1 MPPDTGGQAHGADI
15 RCRNCGDIT
24 VLLQTLTIR
33 CWHSLA
39 EGLMQD
45 RGAHTGSHSST
56 LIRNSLVAIIPNA
69 RARHRLLTRFAMP
82 GASPSGQG
90 WTPETGFSNGSLSG
104 SPRTRISG
112 KVPCKRPF
120 CCQRPRRELAHPR
133 EHHVG
138 EEAPCVR
145 AIAGGGRSRCG
156 TDPLSFPAIHR
167 DPPGLPWL
175 LHSGSRYHRMM
186 WRMLRTRKHALAT
199 LPRRPSSHPQ
209 GRSHMLSPGACNPT

>member
-104 SPRTRISG
+104 SP
-112 KVPCKRPF
+112 
-120 CCQRPRRELAHPR
+120 
-133 EHHVG
+133 
-138 EEAPCVR
+138 
-145 AIAGGGRSRCG
+145 GR
-156 TDPLSFPAIHR
+156 
-167 DPPGLPWL
+167 
-175 LHSGSRYHRMM
+175 GSRAKSPARDLSVANGHAGSWHIRGSTTWGRRHRASGQ
-186 WRMLRTRKHALAT
+186 LQEAGAHVVAQILYPF
-199 LPRRPSSHPQ
+199 LPSTGILQ
-209 GRSHMLSPGACNPT
+209 GCLGSFIAVHGIIE